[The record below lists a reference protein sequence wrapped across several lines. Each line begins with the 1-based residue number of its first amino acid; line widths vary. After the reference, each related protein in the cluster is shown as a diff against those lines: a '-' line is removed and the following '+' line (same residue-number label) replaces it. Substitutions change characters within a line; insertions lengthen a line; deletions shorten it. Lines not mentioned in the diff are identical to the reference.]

1 MCLGDR
7 SVAAVLFSGENL
19 ICSGLRLN
27 HVFVIKLACDVWIH
41 YVYQNQWT
49 AERKICE
56 FFEQSVRCCFLT
68 VVYMDRHHQVML
80 LHE

>member
-7 SVAAVLFSGENL
+7 SVSAVLFSGVNL

-27 HVFVIKLACDVWIH
+27 HVLVIKLDCDVWIH

-56 FFEQSVRCCFLT
+56 FF
-68 VVYMDRHHQVML
+68 
-80 LHE
+80 